1 MRDLAEALHRQGW
14 TAEVPLLPG
23 FGADIA
29 TLTERQQGEWLAAVE
44 AAGRELAVAGH
55 RPLLLVGYSLGA
67 SLSLLAAG
75 TIRPDGLVALAP
87 FWWQEKWW
95 TRIVEFF
102 ARPFL
107 PAGFRPL
114 AKADFADP
122 RLRQGM
128 VKFMP
133 GLDLDDPAT
142 QAAMR
147 DFRVPLGLIDQ
158 VRGLSR
164 RMLAAAPGVAVPM
177 LVVQGARDSVVR
189 AEQTRQLLQKFS
201 NGQSYVEVDA
211 EHDLTLAE
219 NPAWPQVEAAVLKF
233 AEGIRSP

>member
-1 MRDLAEALHRQGW
+1 
-14 TAEVPLLPG
+14 
-23 FGADIA
+23 
-29 TLTERQQGEWLAAVE
+29 
-44 AAGRELAVAGH
+44 
-55 RPLLLVGYSLGA
+55 
-67 SLSLLAAG
+67 
-75 TIRPDGLVALAP
+75 
-87 FWWQEKWW
+87 
-95 TRIVEFF
+95 
-102 ARPFL
+102 
-107 PAGFRPL
+107 
-114 AKADFADP
+114 
-122 RLRQGM
+122 
-128 VKFMP
+128 
-133 GLDLDDPAT
+133 
-142 QAAMR
+142 
-147 DFRVPLGLIDQ
+147 VPLGLIDQ